1 MTSHTLLKDGES
13 NLARG
18 GGEGGIDMSQVLYG
32 LQTQLTIEVQVSY
45 DYGRKTKEELLTK

>member
-18 GGEGGIDMSQVLYG
+18 GREGRIDMSQVLYG
-32 LQTQLTIEVQVSY
+32 LQTQLTFEVQVSY
-45 DYGRKTKEELLTK
+45 DYGRKTEEELLTK